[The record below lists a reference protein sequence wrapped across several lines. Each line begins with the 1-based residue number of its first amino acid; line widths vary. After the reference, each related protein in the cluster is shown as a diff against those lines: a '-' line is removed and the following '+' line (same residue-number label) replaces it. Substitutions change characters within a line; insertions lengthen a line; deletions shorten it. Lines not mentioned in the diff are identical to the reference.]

1 MLSVVTEGDSVGPTR
16 VKDATNPRGMF
27 GRAGR
32 APFRFADRNEGLII
46 GFMDAV
52 KSVILKRFLDFQ
64 GRSPRSEY
72 WWFFVFT
79 IVLYLVTMA
88 AMAILPILGIIFA
101 IGFIVLIIPSLA
113 VAIRRFH
120 DIDKSGWWILVGFIP
135 IVGFILMIYFFT
147 QKGTE
152 GDNRFGPDPLAGMH
166 A

>member
-1 MLSVVTEGDSVGPTR
+1 M
-16 VKDATNPRGMF
+16 
-27 GRAGR
+27 
-32 APFRFADRNEGLII
+32 

-101 IGFIVLIIPSLA
+101 IGFVVLIIPSLA

-135 IVGFILMIYFFT
+135 LVGFILMIYFFT